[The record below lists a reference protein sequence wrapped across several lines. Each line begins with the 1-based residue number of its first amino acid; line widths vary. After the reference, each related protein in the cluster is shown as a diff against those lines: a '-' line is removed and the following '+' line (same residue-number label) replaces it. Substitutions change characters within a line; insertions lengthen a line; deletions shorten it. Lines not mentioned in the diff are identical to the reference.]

1 MHGART
7 DGRGMVVLAASTLL
21 LALQPAPVHAAV
33 LVWSSADAGGEAS
46 SSGSHRLGATVGQG
60 DATISSAADA
70 ELVGGFWAI
79 VRADTAAPTP
89 TASPTLTPSAIT
101 GTATASISP
110 TPTATGTGG
119 VATATA
125 THTVTPGASPTATP
139 LPTTVSP
146 SATPTPTATP
156 PTGCVGDCNGDGEVR
171 VDELVTL
178 VNIALDL
185 QTLDAC
191 PTADR
196 NGDGRVTIDEVLLAV
211 THALNRCPPEGELS

>member
-1 MHGART
+1 
-7 DGRGMVVLAASTLL
+7 MVVLAASTLL
-21 LALQPAPVHAAV
+21 CALQPGPVHGAV
-33 LVWSSADAGGEAS
+33 LAWSSADAGGETNI
-46 SSGSHRLGATVGQG
+46 GSHRLGATVGQG
-60 DATISSAADA
+60 DATIGGAPGVV
-70 ELVGGFWAI
+70 LVGGFWAI
-79 VRADTAAPTP
+79 VRAGTAAPTP

-110 TPTATGTGG
+110 TPTATGTG
-119 VATATA
+119 VVPTATV
-125 THTVTPGASPTATP
+125 TRTVTPGASPTATP

-178 VNIALDL
+178 VNIALEL

-211 THALNRCPPEGELS
+211 THALNRCPPEGEL